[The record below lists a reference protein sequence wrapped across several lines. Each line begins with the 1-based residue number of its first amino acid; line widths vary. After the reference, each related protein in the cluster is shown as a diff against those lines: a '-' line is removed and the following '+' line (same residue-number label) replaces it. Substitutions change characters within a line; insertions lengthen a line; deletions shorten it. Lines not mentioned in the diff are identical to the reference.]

1 MTVREGRRE
10 EKQATKKREKR
21 EENENERR
29 GEKKSAKYCQITSK
43 KVQSRQVKKVMQSP
57 DELKCNGNAQNKLDL
72 RYRIN
77 WIQGTE

>member
-29 GEKKSAKYCQITSK
+29 VEKRSTKDSQITLNK
-43 KVQSRQVKKVMQSP
+43 IQSRQVKKVIQSP
-57 DELKCNGNAQNKLDL
+57 DE
-72 RYRIN
+72 
-77 WIQGTE
+77 